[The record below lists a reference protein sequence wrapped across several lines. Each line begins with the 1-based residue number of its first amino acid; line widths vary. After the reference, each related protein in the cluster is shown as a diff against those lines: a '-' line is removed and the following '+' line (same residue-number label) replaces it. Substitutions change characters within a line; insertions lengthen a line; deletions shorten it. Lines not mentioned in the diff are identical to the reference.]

1 MLRKENGVTFIL
13 LVVTMF
19 VLVILG
25 TAAAA
30 AGISTYKESKVKLY
44 LKEMDAIKEKVSLYA
59 EKAQVN
65 SEMDLV
71 NLGTPAEDT
80 EASRYIVEKIIQAPE
95 EDYDN
100 YRYLVANKVAS
111 DLGLENAQKDIVI
124 DIVNKKVYSIIPV
137 QYNNEVFY
145 SADDLRESLK

>member
-13 LVVTMF
+13 LVITMF

-59 EKAQVN
+59 EKAEINNDLDLAKLGSPAKDTTTAKDVLDKVIGA
-65 SEMDLV
+65 SE
-71 NLGTPAEDT
+71 
-80 EASRYIVEKIIQAPE
+80 I
-95 EDYDN
+95 DYDD
-100 YRYLVANKVAS
+100 YRYLTSSVVS
-111 DLGLENAQKDIVI
+111 SELGLENAQKDII
-124 DIVNKKVYSIIPV
+124 INIKTQKVYTIIPI
-137 QYNNEVFY
+137 QYNNELFY
-145 SADDLRESLK
+145 SADDLRDSLK

>member
-65 SEMDLV
+65 SEMSLA

-124 DIVNKKVYSIIPV
+124 DIVNQKVYSIIPV

-145 SADDLRESLK
+145 SAEDLRESLK

>member
-13 LVVTMF
+13 LVVTMV

-59 EKAQVN
+59 EKAEVN
-65 SEMDLV
+65 SNLDL
-71 NLGTPAEDT
+71 A
-80 EASRYIVEKIIQAPE
+80 AS
-95 EDYDN
+95 N
-100 YRYLVANKVAS
+100 VAS
-111 DLGLENAQKDIVI
+111 ELGLENAQKDIVI
-124 DIVNKKVYSIIPV
+124 NIKTQKVYSIIPV
-137 QYNNEVFY
+137 QYNNELFY
-145 SADDLRESLK
+145 SADDLRDSLK